1 MKHTIKNLT
10 MALLAAAFTLPA
22 ANAAVP
28 ITESI
33 RKELITM
40 PFLSIFDN
48 LSYRVDGDTVH
59 LYGQVIRPTLKTQ
72 AANRI
77 ARLEGVVRVD
87 NQIEVLPLSPF
98 DDRLRLAVARAVYGQ
113 PALNRYA
120 LGANPSI
127 HIIVKNGNVTLEGAV
142 DDAGARNIANIQA
155 NGVTGVFSV
164 TNNLR
169 VARGHAGKRT
179 KSVLF
184 STTYILQFTTEPF
197 LLLAP
202 FSGRQSLQ

>member
-1 MKHTIKNLT
+1 MKHTIKNMT
-10 MALLAAAFTLPA
+10 MALLVAGATLLP

-28 ITESI
+28 MRESV

-48 LSYRVDGDTVH
+48 LSYRIDGDTVH
-59 LYGQVIRPTLKTQ
+59 LYGQVIRPTLKAQ
-72 AANRI
+72 AANRV
-77 ARLEGVVRVD
+77 ARIEGVVHVD

-127 HIIVKNGNVTLEGAV
+127 HIIVKNGNVTLEGV
-142 DDAGARNIANIQA
+142 VNDDGARNIANIQA
-155 NGVTGVFSV
+155 NGVPGVFSV

-169 VARGHAGKRT
+169 VER
-179 KSVLF
+179 
-184 STTYILQFTTEPF
+184 
-197 LLLAP
+197 
-202 FSGRQSLQ
+202 